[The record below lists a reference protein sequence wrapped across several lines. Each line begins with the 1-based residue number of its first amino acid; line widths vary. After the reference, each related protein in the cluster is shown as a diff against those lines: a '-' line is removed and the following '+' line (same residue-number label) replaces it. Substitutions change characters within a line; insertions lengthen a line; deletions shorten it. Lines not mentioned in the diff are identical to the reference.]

1 MHLYLV
7 RHGECHSESSPGV
20 FTPDGELSAL
30 GERQACLAAE
40 RLTAVSAGRRRVAQ
54 LERPLASAIC
64 RDRQHPRR
72 TSKDS
77 TRPPA

>member
-40 RLTAVSAGRRRVAQ
+40 RL
-54 LERPLASAIC
+54 
-64 RDRQHPRR
+64 
-72 TSKDS
+72 
-77 TRPPA
+77 